1 MNHDR
6 ENKMS
11 VFYRNE
17 RQIHRNDIPNDAFF
31 ILRKLKESGFLS
43 FLVGGCIRDL
53 ILKRPVRDWDFVTDA
68 QTEQIKTLFSEYK
81 PLLIGKAFQTV
92 TIILNHQA
100 FQISSIG
107 KSNHHEL
114 SANHNYSLQILNDNL
129 ISRDFTINAI
139 SWNPDTG
146 LVDPANGLRDL
157 RNSIIR
163 SIHPDSRFK
172 EDPLRMLRAI
182 RIACELS
189 FTMSQELK
197 KSIVKNA
204 FLIQF
209 VSSERIREEI
219 SFVLASSNAKQGIV
233 LLCKFGLERYI
244 FSLDRVKKIRCY
256 KKEKNK
262 LNLSGLDKLK
272 KDLAS
277 QLAFLGRLYYG
288 SCKTAGIF
296 YFPLIKSLR
305 FKKKISETV
314 KILLSREWP
323 KVDFDSDVK
332 IRFLLAQFGE
342 ENTKRMMFLK
352 KACLLEENNYYRI
365 KQLKIEERL
374 LKEELK
380 KKHPVKLSDLAINGN
395 DLLEMGLPEGEKIG
409 DILSIALKKT
419 LINPNINNKDYLMKF
434 VQSMIRQSSGKI

>member
-1 MNHDR
+1 MMDNDR
-6 ENKMS
+6 KNKMS
-11 VFYRNE
+11 AFYREEN
-17 RQIHRNDIPNDAFF
+17 RINSNNIPADVFF
-31 ILRKLKESGFLS
+31 ILKKLNESGFLS

-53 ILKRPVRDWDFVTDA
+53 ILKRPVRDWDIVTDA
-68 QTEQIKTLFSEYK
+68 QTEQIKMVFSEYK
-81 PLLIGKAFQTV
+81 SLLIGESFQTV
-92 TIILNHQA
+92 TIILNHKT
-100 FQISSIG
+100 FQISSIH
-107 KSNHHEL
+107 KRNYQKL
-114 SANHNYSLQILNDNL
+114 SASHNDSSQIFKNNL
-129 ISRDFTINAI
+129 MSRDFTINAI
-139 SWNPDTG
+139 SWSPDMG

-157 RNSIIR
+157 RNKIIR
-163 SIHPDSRFK
+163 SINPDSRFK

-189 FTMSQELK
+189 FAMSLELK

-219 SFVLASSNAKQGIV
+219 SLILGSSDVKQGI
-233 LLCKFGLERYI
+233 LLCKFDLERYI
-244 FSLDRVKKIRCY
+244 FSLDRVKKIHFY
-256 KKEKNK
+256 KNEKNK
-262 LNLSGLDKLK
+262 LNLSGLDNLK
-272 KDLAS
+272 QDLAS
-277 QLAFLGRLYYG
+277 QLALLGRMYYG
-288 SCKTAGIF
+288 SCETARMI
-296 YFPLIKSLR
+296 YFPVIKSLR

-323 KVDFDSDVK
+323 KVDFDSAVK

-380 KKHPVKLSDLAINGN
+380 KKHPVKLSDLSINGN
-395 DLLEMGLPEGEKIG
+395 DLLEMGLPEGKKIG
-409 DILSIALKKT
+409 DILSIVLEKT
-419 LINPNINNKDYLMKF
+419 LINPDINNKDYLMKF
-434 VQSMIRQSSGKI
+434 VQSLIK